1 MADSKITAL
10 TALTAAD
17 PVNDMFP
24 VVDVSDT
31 SMAASGTTKKISVNN
46 ILSSSP
52 TASGALTITGLVTA
66 GSAAITGDLTVD
78 TSTLKVDSTNNR
90 VGIGLASGM
99 TAPLEVQSNTSGT
112 AINIRGRADNS
123 GALRFFAN
131 DGTTQQAYISGDDS
145 NIDIVSASTRPIRFI
160 VNGAVVASVLNG
172 GNVSI
177 ANGNLVMSTSGKGI
191 DFSATAG
198 TGTSEL
204 LADYE
209 EGTWTGTVT
218 GGTFTNL
225 TTGRYTKIGRQVFA
239 SITPNTT
246 AITGNLVIS
255 GLPFASGARSA
266 MVVAAAPPTGV
277 TYIPLFVDSTDIYV
291 NVSGTYAAGS
301 VSTYF
306 AFTYDV

>member
-1 MADSKITAL
+1 
-10 TALTAAD
+10 
-17 PVNDMFP
+17 V
-24 VVDVSDT
+24 
-31 SMAASGTTKKISVNN
+31 GTTLGVTGQLSTANVLKATGNPGLSAAGATEGFLAHNTGYGAIIYGQGTTSDVALLDRNTGLRLSV
-46 ILSSSP
+46 
-52 TASGALTITGLVTA
+52 TTSGAQV
-66 GSAAITGDLTVD
+66 SGDL
-78 TSTLKVDSTNNR
+78 S
-90 VGIGLASGM
+90 M
-99 TAPLEVQSNTSGT
+99 TSG
-112 AINIRGRADNS
+112 N
-123 GALRFFAN
+123 
-131 DGTTQQAYISGDDS
+131 
-145 NIDIVSASTRPIRFI
+145 
-160 VNGAVVASVLNG
+160 VVMA
-172 GNVSI
+172 
-177 ANGNLVMSTSGKGI
+177 TSGKGI